1 MAKVS
6 TPRITPFLWFD
17 KNAEEAVNFY
27 TAIFKN
33 SKVIQLHPMVS
44 TFELEGQRFMALN
57 GGPQFKFTEAIS
69 LFVTCDTQE
78 EIDYYWAKL
87 LTGGGRESQCGWLKD
102 KFGLS
107 WQIVPA
113 ILGELMSDPDHKKS
127 ERVMQA
133 VLKMIKLD
141 IQVLKQAYEKQ

>member
-1 MAKVS
+1 
-6 TPRITPFLWFD
+6 
-17 KNAEEAVNFY
+17 
-27 TAIFKN
+27 
-33 SKVIQLHPMVS
+33 
-44 TFELEGQRFMALN
+44 MALN
-57 GGPQFKFTEAIS
+57 GGPQYKFTEAIS
-69 LFVTCDTQE
+69 LFVSCDTQK

-87 LTGGGRESQCGWLKD
+87 LMGGGREVQCGWLKD

-113 ILGELMSDPDHKKS
+113 ILGKYMSDPDHKKS

-141 IQVLKQAYEKQ
+141 MKVLKQAYEK

>member
-17 KNAEEAVNFY
+17 KNAEEAVKFY

-33 SKVIQLHPMVS
+33 SKIIQLHPMVS
-44 TFELEGQRFMALN
+44 TFELDGQRFMALN

-78 EIDYYWAKL
+78 EIEYYWVNL

-102 KFGLS
+102 QFGLS

-113 ILGELMSDPDHKKS
+113 ILGTYMSDPDHKKS

-141 IQVLKQAYEKQ
+141 IQVLKQAYEK